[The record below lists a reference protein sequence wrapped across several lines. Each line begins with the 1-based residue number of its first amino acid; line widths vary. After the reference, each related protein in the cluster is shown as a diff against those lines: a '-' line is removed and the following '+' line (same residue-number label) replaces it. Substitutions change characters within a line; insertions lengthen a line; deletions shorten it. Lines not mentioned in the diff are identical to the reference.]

1 MAVRR
6 KTWIVLL
13 AIVAGLVIVLAF
25 VVPAL
30 VDLDRYRPQAIAY
43 LEQRTGK
50 PVSIGHLALTILPVV
65 SVRVDDFAM
74 GNPPGFP
81 SGNFV
86 KARRIYAEVDAHALW
101 NRQVVIKSLELDDPV
116 INLLSDARSRWNFEN
131 PRGKLEEKPPAS
143 PPAAGGAPSFTMG
156 VVSKFKMSGGQLAVA
171 NLLPSGQ
178 AAAPYFEVRGAS
190 STIEQFDFDAFTG
203 SGAESAGQG
212 TLQADVLR
220 FGAVETTKVKSKLRL
235 AAKQVF
241 LDDLSLDAD
250 GGQATG
256 NLAFNFSGPE
266 THFMANARLRGID
279 VARMLEAF
287 PSGRGKMT
295 GTLEGTVKLA
305 GETTHSEHPLEGL
318 AAVGQLAVRNGK
330 LPSLQLNRNLMTLAR
345 LTSLGPASG
354 DPSSFSSIAADM
366 KLAQQRIS
374 SNHITVAGNGV
385 EAAGSGVL
393 SLPGEGSL
401 DYQGVAKVAA
411 GQNPLTSIVAG
422 LSGATYAD
430 GKLSF
435 PFRVTGTLDHPH
447 FAIQGQR
454 GVSGLPNLAGATP
467 QPGQTQ
473 NPADL
478 VNAIGDLFKKKKP

>member
-1 MAVRR
+1 MASHR
-6 KTWIVLL
+6 KAWVVLL
-13 AIVAGLVIVLAF
+13 AIVAGLVIVLGF

-50 PVSIGHLALTILPVV
+50 PVSIGRLTLTILPVV
-65 SVRVDDFAM
+65 SVRVDDFAI

-86 KARRIYAEVDAHALW
+86 KARRIYAEVDAGALW

-116 INLLSDARSRWNFEN
+116 INLLSDARGRWNFEN
-131 PRGKLEEKPPAS
+131 PRGKTEEKPAPS
-143 PPAAGGAPSFTMG
+143 PPATGGAPSFTMG
-156 VVSKFKMSGGQLAVA
+156 VVSKFTMSGGELAVA

-178 AAAPYFEVRGAS
+178 AAGPYFEVRGTS
-190 STIEQFDFDAFTG
+190 CTLEQFDFDAFTG
-203 SGAESAGQG
+203 SGSESAGQG
-212 TLQADVLR
+212 SLAADVLR

-235 AAKQVF
+235 ASKQVF

-250 GGQATG
+250 AGQATG
-256 NLAFNFSGPE
+256 SLAFNFSGPE
-266 THFMANARLRGID
+266 THFVANARLRGID

-305 GETTHSEHPLEGL
+305 GQTTHSEHPLEGL
-318 AAVGQLAVRNGK
+318 AAVGQLAVHNGK
-330 LPSLQLNRNLMTLAR
+330 LPSLQLNHNLTALAR
-345 LTSLGPASG
+345 LTNVGPASG
-354 DPSSFSSIAADM
+354 DPSSFSSLAADL

-374 SNHITVAGNGV
+374 SNKITVVGNGV
-385 EAAGSGVL
+385 EAEGSGVL

-411 GQNPLTSIVAG
+411 GQNPITGILAG

-435 PFRVTGTLDHPH
+435 PFRVSGTLDNPH
-447 FAIQGQR
+447 FSIQGQHSL
-454 GVSGLPNLAGATP
+454 GGLPNLTGATP
-467 QPGQTQ
+467 PGQAPQ

-478 VNAIGDLFKKKKP
+478 INAIGGLFKKKQ